1 MNNEKKSSIDLDN
14 PFTNMIQELAND
26 MTNINRCRTS
36 SLQMTHCAGRGTR
49 RLMTSIDN
57 SPLPSFSCRQID
69 PITIATTKLCLLCQR
84 PIDDSDDVMHKLCR
98 SLSSCPNMS
107 TDR

>member
-36 SLQMTHCAGRGTR
+36 SLQMTHCAGRGTH